1 MRWYNNTDEIAP
13 KGFGSGIK
21 TSTPNIAPS
30 NAALGQGSQSQGS
43 NFDLDS
49 LTKILTTGVQVSGT
63 VKAQRGASG
72 KSAERQAR
80 IEACGRKG
88 LGYFFSRT
96 KKQAYNK
103 CVDEANRASYSDT
116 NQGSNMPPP
125 PPPRSNTLL
134 FVGIGVVVI
143 AGIAYFVMR
152 KK

>member
-1 MRWYNNTDEIAP
+1 M
-13 KGFGSGIK
+13 SGIK
-21 TSTPNIAPS
+21 SIGIDTKQSGIVPSTPT
-30 NAALGQGSQSQGS
+30 LGQGSQSQDS
-43 NFDLDS
+43 KFDWGS
-49 LTKILTTGVQVSGT
+49 LTDILTTGIKVSGT

-88 LGYFFSRT
+88 LGYFFSRK
-96 KKQAYNK
+96 KKQEYNK

-116 NQGSNMPPP
+116 NTGSNMPPP

-143 AGIAYFVMR
+143 AGIAYFIMR